1 MLELVLDV
9 DEPELVDI
17 KTEDEVVRDNEL
29 LDVVVTEDM
38 SDDVNETNVYRR
50 GIVSSGSI
58 TNLILR

>member
-1 MLELVLDV
+1 VLELVLDV